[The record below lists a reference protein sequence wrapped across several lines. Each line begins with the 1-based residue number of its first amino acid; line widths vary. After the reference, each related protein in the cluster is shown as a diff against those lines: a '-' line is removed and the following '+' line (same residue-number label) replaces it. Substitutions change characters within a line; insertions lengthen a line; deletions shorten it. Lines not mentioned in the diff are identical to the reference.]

1 MMIEN
6 IRQALDAAE
15 AASTK
20 FDSQIWWRGHSAIL
34 DWHLVPSAYRTQ
46 QVDYRRYEANVTS
59 RFRAGAGSRD
69 ASLPDA
75 ARRDQW
81 LTLMQHYGIPTRL
94 LDWTESVLLAIYFAV
109 RGHDHPGEN
118 GKLFA
123 LSPHKLNMRQSGV
136 NANFT
141 PGNPLVS
148 VLFNSPFDQVAP
160 NPAKIAAFIPT
171 EVDTRMLLQQSG
183 FTVHGP
189 APSLDK
195 LEYHEEILMSWDIP
209 SASKVKL
216 KRQLAGIGFNESTL
230 FPDLEHL
237 ARYIA
242 GLSFRD
248 GG

>member
-94 LDWTESVLLAIYFAV
+94 LDWTESVLVAIYFAV
-109 RGHDHPGEN
+109 RGHRLSGSRASEPGRTTRLTRDWFDPCQLELWAQYISTFWWSMN
-118 GKLFA
+118 EAASLEP
-123 LSPHKLNMRQSGV
+123 SPSWRGTPRMRGAPPASPVPMSEAWNSG
-136 NANFT
+136 
-141 PGNPLVS
+141 
-148 VLFNSPFDQVAP
+148 
-160 NPAKIAAFIPT
+160 
-171 EVDTRMLLQQSG
+171 
-183 FTVHGP
+183 
-189 APSLDK
+189 
-195 LEYHEEILMSWDIP
+195 
-209 SASKVKL
+209 
-216 KRQLAGIGFNESTL
+216 TL
-230 FPDLEHL
+230 W
-237 ARYIA
+237 
-242 GLSFRD
+242 
-248 GG
+248 